1 MIRRALEILGTT
13 GASLALAG
21 SLSIAELRDAR
32 ACGGCFHAE
41 PAPGTTQSPS
51 VVTDHRMVVALGQ
64 NLTTLWDQIEY
75 AGDPAEFA
83 WVLPIRGGVAVGL
96 GSDAFIN
103 TLDQQT
109 APTILAPR
117 RRCARPRTDSCGGSN
132 SAGCAGSSEATSEF
146 DFDAGFQEDSGVF
159 VTSREVV
166 GPYAVVQV
174 HGTDEG
180 SIIGWLRDKKFLV
193 PKDIEPILGK
203 YVSEGFDFVAVR
215 LRAKAGLNAMV
226 PIRVSWKGSTPSLPL
241 RMVRAGVGAKVGI
254 KLFVIGDGRWKT
266 ANYPTFSVDPAG
278 VSWNFL
284 NQRSDYT
291 TIRDAMA
298 AGFDGRAFSLES
310 SIDIPRSTLPS
321 IKPSEFDAGTATT
334 DALVEDA
341 TDGGLDGD
349 AIADGD
355 AVGDAAE
362 VSTEAGADASPDASD
377 AVVED
382 TAKPTYDAGKPPAID
397 PYATDVEI
405 AYGTFL
411 QRRVTRLR
419 ADLPAKYLD
428 TDLVLEADMNQSVL
442 SRTVQVDRADDAPV
456 CPGTASVAGEGSE
469 LPIRT
474 SAAILLAALGAI
486 LARRAA
492 KKNES

>member
-1 MIRRALEILGTT
+1 MIRRALEITA
-13 GASLALAG
+13 ASLALAG

-32 ACGGCFHAE
+32 ACGGCFHAQ
-41 PAPGTTQSPS
+41 PAPGTTQSTS
-51 VVTDHRMVVALGQ
+51 VVTDHRMVVALGN

-75 AGDPAEFA
+75 AGDPEEFA
-83 WVLPIRGGVAVGL
+83 WVLPIRGGATVGL
-96 GSDAFIN
+96 GSDEFIN
-103 TLDQQT
+103 ALDQQT

-117 RRCARPRTDSCGGSN
+117 RRCARPRADSCGGSN
-132 SAGCAGSSEATSEF
+132 TAGCASSSEATDEF

-180 SIIGWLRDKKFLV
+180 SIIGWLRDKKFQV
-193 PKDIEPILGK
+193 PKDLEPMLGK

-215 LRAKAGLNAMV
+215 LRAKAGLGAMV

-241 RMVRAGVGAKVGI
+241 RMVRAGVGEKVGL

-278 VSWNFL
+278 VTWDFAT
-284 NQRSDYT
+284 QRSDYT

-298 AGFDGRAFSLES
+298 QAFDGRAFSMES
-310 SIDIPRSTLPS
+310 SINIPRSILPT
-321 IKPSEFDAGTATT
+321 IKPQQFDAGTMTPDAVAPDAVADDTL
-334 DALVEDA
+334 DALDA
-341 TDGGLDGD
+341 ADGGDAGGD
-349 AIADGD
+349 ASDG
-355 AVGDAAE
+355 AVSD
-362 VSTEAGADASPDASD
+362 GAVPDAPD

-382 TAKPTYDAGKPPAID
+382 TAKPTYDGGKPPGVD

-405 AYGTFL
+405 AYGSYA

-419 ADLPAKYLD
+419 ADMPAKYLD

-442 SRTVQVDRADDAPV
+442 ARTLQVDKANDAPV
-456 CPGTASVAGEGSE
+456 CPGTASVAGEGST
-469 LPIRT
+469 LPIRS
-474 SAAILLAALGAI
+474 SAALVLAALGAI
-486 LARRAA
+486 LARRAS
-492 KKNES
+492 KRS